1 MRAIAAIAR
10 KDLRLLFRDK
20 GDVFFT
26 FVFPVI
32 IAVLFGFVFG
42 GGGGGGGKIDLAVV
56 RESDSALARGLADD
70 LARDA
75 SFETAAYPTRESAAD
90 AVRAGNVTAAVIL
103 PKSLDAGLEGLF
115 SGQGIA
121 IDAVVDPSRRAEAG
135 LIQGKLN
142 ELAFRQFPKLFANG
156 DEMKR
161 AFSAARTSIASARG
175 MSPTQK
181 LLGAG
186 MITAAESFTSSIGER
201 SIGESDRAGDGAGD
215 GAVDGAVDGAGNNN
229 ANASFTPIRVTV
241 EELAPRAG
249 RPRASF
255 DVTFPQG
262 IVWGLAGCFGAFAA
276 SLVTER
282 ARGTL
287 DRLRLAPIT
296 AFHLIS
302 GKAIA
307 CLVAGLLVQA
317 LVFAVA
323 LTFFGAQIAQPAM
336 LMVAC
341 FASAFAFAGLAMA
354 LAAFCRTE
362 AEANGAGRGAI
373 LILALI
379 GGGTI
384 PLFFM
389 PPFLR
394 TLSYGSPFRWAVAAI
409 EGPFWRD
416 TPVSEQIVPLIVLIS
431 IGFLGWIVGA
441 RGLWRPFSR

>member
-1 MRAIAAIAR
+1 MRAIFAIAR
-10 KDLRLLFRDK
+10 KDLRLLLRDK

-26 FVFPVI
+26 FVFPVV
-32 IAVLFGFVFG
+32 IAILFGFVFG
-42 GGGGGGGKIDLAVV
+42 GGSNSGSKLELAVV
-56 RESDSALARGLADD
+56 RESDSVLALGIEED
-70 LARDA
+70 LANDAAFETTAFPTRDA
-75 SFETAAYPTRESAAD
+75 AAD
-90 AVRAGNVTAAVIL
+90 AVRAGKVTAAVIL
-103 PKSLDAGLEGLF
+103 PKSLDSGLEGLF

-142 ELAFRQFPKLFANG
+142 ELAFRQFPKLFANPT
-156 DEMKR
+156 EMSR
-161 AFSAARTSIASARG
+161 AFSAARSSIASARG

-186 MITAAESFTSSIGER
+186 MITAAESFTSSIGDEDA
-201 SIGESDRAGDGAGD
+201 S
-215 GAVDGAVDGAGNNN
+215 
-229 ANASFTPIRVTV
+229 ANASGGGGGANNAAGNTADFTPIRVKV

-262 IVWGLAGCFGAFAA
+262 IVWGLAGCFGAFAS

-307 CLVAGLLVQA
+307 CLLAGLLVQA

-323 LTFFGAQIAQPAM
+323 IIFFGSSVAQPAM
-336 LMVAC
+336 LVIAA
-341 FASAFAFAGLAMA
+341 FAASLAFAGLAMA

-416 TPVSEQIVPLIVLIS
+416 TSVGEQIVPLIVLFA
-431 IGFLGWIVGA
+431 IGFLGWIIGA
-441 RGLWRPFSR
+441 RALWRPFAR

>member
-1 MRAIAAIAR
+1 MSASVRAIVAIAA
-10 KDLRLLFRDK
+10 KDLRLLLRDK

-26 FVFPVI
+26 FFFPVL

-42 GGGGGGGKIDLAVV
+42 GGGAKGSPLAIALFV
-56 RESDSALARGLADD
+56 ESDSRLARGLAAD
-70 LARDA
+70 LAADEAFATTTHATRDEA
-75 SFETAAYPTRESAAD
+75 CE
-90 AVRAGNVTAAVIL
+90 AVRAGKATAAIVL

-115 SGQGIA
+115 AGEGIA
-121 IDAVVDPSRRAEAG
+121 LEAVVDPSRRAEAA

-142 ELAFRQFPKLFANG
+142 ELAFRQFPRLFADR
-156 DEMKR
+156 DEMSR
-161 AFSAARTSIASARG
+161 AFSAARRSIAEAKG
-175 MSPTQK
+175 MTPTRK
-181 LLGAG
+181 LLGA
-186 MITAAESFTSSIGER
+186 TLVSAAENFSS
-201 SIGESDRAGDGAGD
+201 SMSDGDGASDAAAGDGA
-215 GAVDGAVDGAGNNN
+215 AG
-229 ANASFTPIRVTV
+229 FTPIRVTV

-249 RPRASF
+249 RPRAAF

-262 IVWGLAGCFGAFAA
+262 IVWGLAGCFGAFAS
-276 SLVTER
+276 SLVGER
-282 ARGTL
+282 VRGTL
-287 DRLRLAPIT
+287 DRLRLAPIG
-296 AFHLIS
+296 AFHLIT

-307 CLVAGLLVQA
+307 CLATGLLVQA
-317 LVFAVA
+317 LVFTVA
-323 LTFFGAQIAQPAM
+323 IAFFGARVAQPLM
-336 LMVAC
+336 LAAAC
-341 FASAFAFAGLAMA
+341 FASSFAFAGLAMA

-416 TPVSEQIVPLIVLIS
+416 TPAGEQVAPLVVLVA

-441 RGLWRPFSR
+441 RALWRATSR

>member
-1 MRAIAAIAR
+1 MSSARIIAAIAA
-10 KDLRLLFRDK
+10 KDLRLLLRDK

-26 FVFPVI
+26 FFFPVV

-42 GGGGGGGKIDLAVV
+42 GGNSRGSPMPIALVV
-56 RESDSALARGLADD
+56 ESDSKLARGIAED
-70 LARDA
+70 LAADA
-75 SFETAAYPTRESAAD
+75 SFETVSYATRDEACE
-90 AVRAGNVTAAVIL
+90 AVRGGKATAAIVL
-103 PKSLDAGLEGLF
+103 PASLDAGLEGLF
-115 SGQGIA
+115 AGQGIA

-142 ELAFRQFPKLFANG
+142 ELAFRQFPRLFA
-156 DEMKR
+156 DRTEMSR
-161 AFSAARTSIASARG
+161 AFAAARRSIAEAPG
-175 MSPTQK
+175 MTPTRK
-181 LLGAG
+181 LLGA
-186 MITAAESFTSSIGER
+186 TLVSAAENFSGSMTDDAKDSVGGGEQ
-201 SIGESDRAGDGAGD
+201 AGGSGSTP
-215 GAVDGAVDGAGNNN
+215 G
-229 ANASFTPIRVTV
+229 FTPIRVTV

-249 RPRASF
+249 RPRAAF

-262 IVWGLAGCFGAFAA
+262 IVWGLAGCFGAFAS
-276 SLVTER
+276 SLVSER

-287 DRLRLAPIT
+287 QRLRLAPIG

-307 CLVAGLLVQA
+307 CLVTGLLVQA

-323 LTFFGAQIAQPAM
+323 LVFFGARIAQPAM
-336 LMVAC
+336 LVVAC
-341 FASAFAFAGLAMA
+341 FAAAFAFAGLAMA

-394 TLSYGSPFRWAVAAI
+394 TISYGSPFRWAVAAM

-416 TPVSEQIVPLIVLIS
+416 TPFAEQWPPLVVLVG
-431 IGFLGWIVGA
+431 IGAMGFALGA
-441 RGLWRPFSR
+441 RLASMRQPR

>member
-26 FVFPVI
+26 FVFPVV

-42 GGGGGGGKIDLAVV
+42 GGGGGGGKIELAVV

-70 LARDA
+70 LASDV
-75 SFETAAYPTRESAAD
+75 SFETAAYATRELAAD
-90 AVRAGNVTAAVIL
+90 AVRAGKVTAAVIL

-142 ELAFRQFPKLFANG
+142 ELAFRQFPKLFANSA
-156 DEMKR
+156 EMSR
-161 AFSAARTSIASARG
+161 AFSAARASIAEARG

-186 MITAAESFTSSIGER
+186 MITAAESFTSSMGDPEKSGE
-201 SIGESDRAGDGAGD
+201 GAD
-215 GAVDGAVDGAGNNN
+215 ATNGNTN
-229 ANASFTPIRVTV
+229 ADSSFTPIRVTV

-323 LTFFGAQIAQPAM
+323 LTFFGSQIAQPAM
-336 LMVAC
+336 LIVAC
-341 FASAFAFAGLAMA
+341 FASSFAFAGLAMA

-416 TPVSEQIVPLIVLIS
+416 TPVAEQLTPLAVLMA

>member
-26 FVFPVI
+26 FVFPVV

-42 GGGGGGGKIDLAVV
+42 GGGGGGGKIELAVV

-70 LARDA
+70 LASDV
-75 SFETAAYPTRESAAD
+75 SFETAAYATRELAAD
-90 AVRAGNVTAAVIL
+90 AVRAGKVTAAVIL

-142 ELAFRQFPKLFANG
+142 ELAFRQFPKLFANSA
-156 DEMKR
+156 EMSR
-161 AFSAARTSIASARG
+161 AFSAARASIAEARG

-186 MITAAESFTSSIGER
+186 MITAAESFTSSMGDAEKSGE
-201 SIGESDRAGDGAGD
+201 GAD
-215 GAVDGAVDGAGNNN
+215 ATNGNTN
-229 ANASFTPIRVTV
+229 ADSSFTPIRVTV

-249 RPRASF
+249 RPRAAF

-323 LTFFGAQIAQPAM
+323 LTFFGSQIAQPAM
-336 LMVAC
+336 LIVAC
-341 FASAFAFAGLAMA
+341 FASSFAFAGLAMA

-416 TPVSEQIVPLIVLIS
+416 TPVAEQLTPLAVLMA

>member
-1 MRAIAAIAR
+1 MKAIFAIAR
-10 KDLRLLFRDK
+10 KDLRLLLRDK

-42 GGGGGGGKIDLAVV
+42 GGSGSGSKLELAIV
-56 RESDSALARGLADD
+56 RESDSALARGIEAD
-70 LARDA
+70 LALDAAFETTAFATRDA
-75 SFETAAYPTRESAAD
+75 ASD
-90 AVRAGNVTAAVIL
+90 AVRAGKVTAAVIL
-103 PKSLDAGLEGLF
+103 PKSLDSGLEGLF
-115 SGQGIA
+115 AGQGIA

-142 ELAFRQFPKLFANG
+142 ELAFRQFPKLFA
-156 DEMKR
+156 DRAEMAR
-161 AFSAARTSIASARG
+161 AFSAARDSIANARG

-186 MITAAESFTSSIGER
+186 MITAAESFTSSIGNGGGAGGT
-201 SIGESDRAGDGAGD
+201 SGDADGDDRADGAETAASGGYD
-215 GAVDGAVDGAGNNN
+215 G
-229 ANASFTPIRVTV
+229 FTPIRVTV

-262 IVWGLAGCFGAFAA
+262 IVWGLAGCFGAFAS

-282 ARGTL
+282 VRGTL

-307 CLVAGLLVQA
+307 CLVAGLLVQT

-323 LTFFGAQIAQPAM
+323 ILFFGARVAQPAM
-336 LMVAC
+336 LCVAC
-341 FASAFAFAGLAMA
+341 FAAAFAFAGLAMA

-373 LILALI
+373 LILALV

-416 TPVSEQIVPLIVLIS
+416 TPVAEQVAPLVVLLG

-441 RGLWRPFSR
+441 RGLWRPFAR

>member
-1 MRAIAAIAR
+1 MRAIFAIAR
-10 KDLRLLFRDK
+10 KDLRLLLRDK

-26 FVFPVI
+26 FVFPVV
-32 IAVLFGFVFG
+32 IAILFGFVFG
-42 GGGGGGGKIDLAVV
+42 GGSNSGSKLELAVV
-56 RESDSALARGLADD
+56 RESDSVLALGIEED
-70 LARDA
+70 LANDAAFETTAFPTRDA
-75 SFETAAYPTRESAAD
+75 AAD
-90 AVRAGNVTAAVIL
+90 AVRAGKVTAAVIL
-103 PKSLDAGLEGLF
+103 PKSLDSGLEGLF

-142 ELAFRQFPKLFANG
+142 ELAFRQFPKLFANPT
-156 DEMKR
+156 EMSR
-161 AFSAARTSIASARG
+161 AFSAARSSIASARG

-186 MITAAESFTSSIGER
+186 MITAAESFTSSIGDEDA
-201 SIGESDRAGDGAGD
+201 STNASGGGGGAND
-215 GAVDGAVDGAGNNN
+215 AAGNT
-229 ANASFTPIRVTV
+229 ADFTPIRVKV

-262 IVWGLAGCFGAFAA
+262 IVWGLAGCFGAFAS

-323 LTFFGAQIAQPAM
+323 LTFFGSQIAQPAM
-336 LMVAC
+336 LVVAC
-341 FASAFAFAGLAMA
+341 FAAAFAFAGLAMA

-416 TPVSEQIVPLIVLIS
+416 TPVSEQVVPLVVLIA
-431 IGFLGWIVGA
+431 IGFLGWIIGA
-441 RGLWRPFSR
+441 RALWRPFAR

>member
-1 MRAIAAIAR
+1 MSSARIIAAIAA
-10 KDLRLLFRDK
+10 KDLRLLLRDK

-26 FVFPVI
+26 FFFPVV
-32 IAVLFGFVFG
+32 IAILFGFVFG
-42 GGGGGGGKIDLAVV
+42 GGNSKGSPMPIALVV
-56 RESDSALARGLADD
+56 ESDSKLARGIAED
-70 LARDA
+70 LAADA
-75 SFETAAYPTRESAAD
+75 SFETVSYATRDEACE
-90 AVRAGNVTAAVIL
+90 AVRGGKATAAIVL
-103 PKSLDAGLEGLF
+103 PASLDAGLEGLF
-115 SGQGIA
+115 AGQGIA

-142 ELAFRQFPKLFANG
+142 ELAFRQFPRLFA
-156 DEMKR
+156 DRTEMSR
-161 AFSAARTSIASARG
+161 AFAAARRSIAEAPG
-175 MSPTQK
+175 MTPTRK
-181 LLGAG
+181 LLGA
-186 MITAAESFTSSIGER
+186 TLVSAAENFSGSMTDDAKDSAGGGEQ
-201 SIGESDRAGDGAGD
+201 AGGSGSTP
-215 GAVDGAVDGAGNNN
+215 G
-229 ANASFTPIRVTV
+229 FTPIRVTV

-249 RPRASF
+249 RPRAAF

-262 IVWGLAGCFGAFAA
+262 IVWGLAGCFGAFAS
-276 SLVTER
+276 SLVSER

-287 DRLRLAPIT
+287 QRLRLAPIG

-307 CLVAGLLVQA
+307 CLVTGLLVQA

-323 LTFFGAQIAQPAM
+323 LVFFGARIAQPAM
-336 LMVAC
+336 LVVAC
-341 FASAFAFAGLAMA
+341 FAAAFAFAGLAMA

-416 TPVSEQIVPLIVLIS
+416 TPVAEQLAPLAVLVA

-441 RGLWRPFSR
+441 RGLWRSTSR